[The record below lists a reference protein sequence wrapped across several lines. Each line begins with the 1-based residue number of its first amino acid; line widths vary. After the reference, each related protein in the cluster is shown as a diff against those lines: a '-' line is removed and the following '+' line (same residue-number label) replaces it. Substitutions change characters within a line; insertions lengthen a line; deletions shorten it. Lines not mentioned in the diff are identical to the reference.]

1 MSERPSALD
10 RIASGFEPSS
20 ERAPTRSVELVVMA
34 ASAGGI
40 EALGKVLSAL
50 PADFPVPIAI
60 VQHRQTRIPELL
72 PRVLARHSSLPVK
85 LAEEGE
91 SLRPGVAFIAPSDR
105 HLVVASD
112 RTLHLQ
118 DGRRIKFVR
127 SSANPLMDSAATALE
142 GHVIAVVLSG
152 TGTNSTDGVQ
162 AVKATGGHVIAQ
174 DPATALHA
182 GMPSAAIASGA
193 VDSVLPLDQIAP
205 TLIQLTAS
213 LSGPQATQ

>member
-1 MSERPSALD
+1 MSD
-10 RIASGFEPSS
+10 RHGRVDEATAGFEQVLASTPSS
-20 ERAPTRSVELVVMA
+20 KVELVVLA

-50 PADFPVPIAI
+50 PADFPAPIAI

-72 PRVLARHSSLPVK
+72 PRVLARHTALTVK

-91 SLRPGVAFIAPSDR
+91 SLRPGIVFIAPSDR
-105 HLVVASD
+105 HLVVAGD
-112 RTLHLQ
+112 RTFHLQ

-127 SSANPLMDSAATALE
+127 SSANPLMDSAAAALG
-142 GHVIAVVLSG
+142 GHIVAVVLSG
-152 TGTNSTDGVQ
+152 TGSNSTDGVQ

-205 TLIQLTAS
+205 TLVRLTR
-213 LSGPQATQ
+213 GR